1 MVMKEE
7 YTLTKKEILARD
19 RILIA
24 AKTLFYKKGY
34 EQVTVREIAKEANC
48 SHTSIYVYFH
58 DKQKLLEELAEKP
71 LDKLIKEMNSILTNE
86 KFSPEQKLI
95 RTSQTFV
102 HFGLFYRNL
111 YQAFVTVDASRVDI
125 TSTKWELNK
134 TRLRLFD
141 SLQLAVKENF
151 TEWGEAQLLEF
162 SRMIY
167 YMLHGIIMTY
177 KDVEERVIQ
186 IERRVLPIV
195 KQSVHYFIK
204 GVVASES
211 PQGIS

>member
-1 MVMKEE
+1 M
-7 YTLTKKEILARD
+7 TKKEILARD

-34 EQVTVREIAKEANC
+34 EQVTVREIAKEADC
-48 SHTSIYVYFH
+48 SHTSIYVYFN

-71 LDKLIKEMNSILTNE
+71 LDKLIKEMNAILTNE

-111 YQAFVTVDASRVDI
+111 YQAFVTFDASRVDL

-141 SLQLAVKENF
+141 SLKSAVKENF
-151 TEWGEAQLLEF
+151 TDWGEAQLLEF

-186 IERRVLPIV
+186 IERRVFPIV
-195 KQSVHYFIK
+195 KQSVHYFVK
-204 GVVASES
+204 GVMASEN